1 MTIFN
6 DCAVMNLRLIN
17 IKMETQSK
25 TLQFKPAALYSAFD
39 LFPSRKGAA
48 IHINKFAR
56 ALFEE
61 MNGGVLYVLGNDK
74 LPSHQIENDV
84 EIVRFDHLIK
94 NYLKRGL
101 AFSERLDDLIDECE
115 STLEI
120 CHFRDVWS
128 GTAILREGR
137 KYKTIFEANG
147 FPSVELPFAY
157 QNVSPETIEKLHILE
172 KFCLEKS
179 DQIITPSYSIKRKI
193 LTYGIEEAKVTV
205 IPNGAEIHAK
215 VVKPIEAPR
224 RYIIYFGA
232 VQAWQGVDVLLK
244 AFARLRD
251 LDDLHLVI
259 CSSNHSRRSKL
270 LRKLAEKL
278 EIDSKIIWHF
288 GLSEEELSSWL
299 QHAELSVAPLTECSR
314 NIEQGCA
321 PLKILESMAAG
332 VPVVASDLPSV
343 REIMTDKIHG
353 RLIHPDRPGEL
364 ARIIRVLL
372 QYPEVLKEMGENSIE
387 KIRSEFLWEKS
398 LETLKRKYREI
409 T

>member
-1 MTIFN
+1 MKTNHNFLE
-6 DCAVMNLRLIN
+6 LR
-17 IKMETQSK
+17 
-25 TLQFKPAALYSAFD
+25 PPALYAAFD

-74 LPSHQIENDV
+74 LPGYQLEENV

-94 NYLKRGL
+94 NYLTRAL
-101 AFSERLDDLIDECE
+101 AFSERLEDLINE
-115 STLEI
+115 SESSLKI

-128 GTAILREGR
+128 GIAILRENR

-157 QNVSPETIEKLHILE
+157 QNIAPDTIEKIRQLE

-179 DQIITPSYSIKRKI
+179 DHVITPSHSIKEKA
-193 LTYGIEEAKVTV
+193 LTYGISESKITV
-205 IPNGAEIHAK
+205 IPNGAVIPEK
-215 VVKPIEAPR
+215 TKKPQEAPP

-251 LDDLHLVI
+251 LTDLHLVI
-259 CSSNHSRRSKL
+259 CSSNHSRRSKM

-278 EIDSKIIWHF
+278 EIDSRIVWHF
-288 GLSEEELSSWL
+288 GLSEQELAPWL
-299 QHAELSVAPLTECSR
+299 EHAELSVAPLTECSR

-321 PLKILESMAAG
+321 PLKILESMVAA
-332 VPVVASDLPSV
+332 VPVIASDLPSV
-343 REIMTDKIHG
+343 REIMTNKIHG
-353 RLIHPDRPGEL
+353 RLVHPDRPGEL
-364 ARIIRVLL
+364 ARVIRVLL
-372 QYPEVLKEMGENSIE
+372 QYPEKLKEMGAQARE
-387 KIRSEFLWEKS
+387 KIKNDFLWETSINS
-398 LETLKRKYREI
+398 LRETYRKI
-409 T
+409 M

>member
-1 MTIFN
+1 M
-6 DCAVMNLRLIN
+6 
-17 IKMETQSK
+17 KTQTN
-25 TLQFKPAALYSAFD
+25 TLQLKPPSLYSAFD

-74 LPSHQIENDV
+74 LPSYQIENDV

-94 NYLKRGL
+94 NYLTRAQ
-101 AFSERLDDLIDECE
+101 AFSERLEKLIDECDT
-115 STLEI
+115 TLKI
-120 CHFRDVWS
+120 CHFRDIWS
-128 GTAILREGR
+128 GMAILREGQT
-137 KYKTIFEANG
+137 YKTIYEANG

-157 QNVSPETIEKLHILE
+157 QNVAPETLDKLRALE

-179 DQIITPSYSIKRKI
+179 DQVITPSHSIKQKV
-193 LTYGIEEAKVTV
+193 LSYGIAEDKVTV
-205 IPNGAEIHAK
+205 IPNGAEIPEK
-215 VVKPIEAPR
+215 TEKPVEAPP

-278 EIDSKIIWHF
+278 EIDSRIIWHF
-288 GLSEEELSSWL
+288 GLSEEELWPWL
-299 QHAELSVAPLTECSR
+299 QNAEMSVAPLTECSR

-343 REIMTDKIHG
+343 REIMTDKMHG
-353 RLIHPDRPGEL
+353 RLVHPDRPGEL
-364 ARIIRVLL
+364 ARVIRVLL
-372 QYPEVLKEMGENSIE
+372 QYPDVLKKMGANSIA
-387 KIRSEFLWEKS
+387 KIQSEFRWSDSIEALK
-398 LETLKRKYREI
+398 ETYREM

>member
-1 MTIFN
+1 MPEQLKF
-6 DCAVMNLRLIN
+6 
-17 IKMETQSK
+17 
-25 TLQFKPAALYSAFD
+25 LQQNPSSLYAAFD

-74 LPSHQIENDV
+74 LPAHQIEQSI

-94 NYLKRGL
+94 NYLKRAL
-101 AFSERLDDLIDECE
+101 AFSERLEDLIDECE
-115 STLEI
+115 SSLKI

-128 GTAILREGR
+128 GTAILREGK
-137 KYKTIFEANG
+137 KYKTIYEANG
-147 FPSVELPFAY
+147 FPSGELPFAY
-157 QNVSPETIEKLHILE
+157 QNISPEMVGKLHLME

-179 DQIITPSYSIKRKI
+179 DVIITPSNSIRKKV
-193 LTYGIEEAKVTV
+193 LTYGIAESKVTV
-205 IPNGAEIHAK
+205 IPNGAEIPAK
-215 VVKPIEAPR
+215 TERPEDAPV

-251 LDDLHLVI
+251 ISDLYLVI

-278 EIDSKIIWHF
+278 EIDSRIIWHF
-288 GLSEEELSSWL
+288 GLSEDELAPWL
-299 QHAELSVAPLTECSR
+299 KHAELSVAPLTECSR

-353 RLIHPDRPGEL
+353 RLVHPDRPGEL
-364 ARIIRVLL
+364 ARVIRVLL
-372 QYPEVLKEMGENSIE
+372 QYPQTLKELGAEARKKIE
-387 KIRSEFLWEKS
+387 SDFLWKKS
-398 LETLKRKYREI
+398 LESLKKIYRSLM
-409 T
+409 